1 MRATRL
7 VPVLALS
14 TVFLGCR
21 HVPETPL
28 PYGGDPPPYGMTEP
42 PPGAGASGDPA
53 LGPPG
58 PGGRAARRVPQDAA
72 PAERSLAVRYANARP
87 IRVLTGK
94 ATYYADSLAG
104 NHTANGDR
112 YDPDAF
118 TAAHR
123 SLPFGSVLRVIRQ
136 PHGPTVYVRVNDRG
150 PFGSHTRILDLSK
163 AAARQLGM
171 LRAGVVRVRV
181 EVVAMGRRRRH

>member
-7 VPVLALS
+7 FLAIALA
-14 TVFLGCR
+14 TALFGCR

-28 PYGGDPPPYGMTEP
+28 PYGGDPPPYGMTTP
-42 PPGAGASGDPA
+42 PSGAGASGNPA

-58 PGGRAARRVPQDAA
+58 PGARGARRVPADAA
-72 PAERSLAVRYANARP
+72 PVERSLAARYAHAP
-87 IRVLTGK
+87 ALAVLGGE
-94 ATYYADSLAG
+94 ATYYSDSLAG
-104 NHTANGDR
+104 NHTADGER

-123 SLPFGSVLRVIRQ
+123 SLPFGTVLRVIRE
-136 PHGPTVYVRVNDRG
+136 PDGPSVYVRVNDRG
-150 PFGSHTRILDLSK
+150 PFGSQKRILDLSR

-171 LRAGVVRVRV
+171 LHAGVVQVRV

>member
-1 MRATRL
+1 MRVMR
-7 VPVLALS
+7 PVLLLAPSAL
-14 TVFLGCR
+14 LLACR

-42 PPGAGASGDPA
+42 PPGGGAPGDPA

-58 PGGRAARRVPQDAA
+58 PDARAARSVSPDAE
-72 PAERSLAVRYANARP
+72 PAERSLAARYANAP
-87 IRVLTGK
+87 SLRVLTGE

-104 NHTANGDR
+104 HHTANGDR
-112 YDPDAF
+112 YDPGAF

-123 SLPFGSVLRVIRQ
+123 SLPFGSVLRVTRE
-136 PHGPTVYVRVNDRG
+136 PRGPTVYVRVNDRG
-150 PFGSHTRILDLSK
+150 PFGSSKRILDLSK

-171 LRAGVVRVRV
+171 LRAGVVPVRV
-181 EVVAMGRRRRH
+181 EVVRMGRR